1 MVIMRS
7 HLVCLGC
14 RHAFKKA
21 SPQPVPCPSCGEPMI
36 DAGEQLAV
44 PPRRD
49 VDGWRA
55 LAVVL
60 EAGLR
65 FRPTCG
71 CMPDGP
77 GYRPRTLR
85 EVRERQEVAARTGRP
100 LAEVLAD
107 PDPWSD
113 ERRD

>member
-1 MVIMRS
+1 MTVMRS
-7 HLVCLGC
+7 HLVCTDC

-21 SPQPVPCPSCGEPMI
+21 SPEPVPCPTCRVPMT

-49 VDGWRA
+49 LDGWRA

-65 FRPTCG
+65 FHPTSG

-77 GYRPRTLR
+77 GYRPRTMR
-85 EVRERQEVAARTGRP
+85 EVRERQAIAGRTGRS
-100 LAEVLAD
+100 LKEVLAD
-107 PDPWSD
+107 PDPWG
-113 ERRD
+113 E